1 MRQENLMSVLNML
14 MQPTYL
20 DIKVLYLRQ
29 NTNELGMHDYSSMS
43 TIRACIFM
51 DAPTLEHTPTI
62 CQNLPIICNILFTY
76 FEE

>member
-1 MRQENLMSVLNML
+1 MSVLNML
-14 MQPTYL
+14 MQHTYFGHKSPL
-20 DIKVLYLRQ
+20 LQ
-29 NTNELGMHDYSSMS
+29 AEHEQAGMHDYSSIS
-43 TIRACIFM
+43 IIRACIFM